1 MPTSRPNPVTPTG
14 AAYLFKNVPLDKN
27 YVHTMFFA
35 SHSDINSELKD
46 LLTSQSYSY
55 VYLASQTYTRITNNV
70 MRVSRAATELQG
82 CNYMAFYNGVS
93 GSFPGQPNKYF
104 YAFIDNVEYVNNTTT
119 DVYFTID
126 VMQTYQGDY
135 YLGDNFVERE
145 QIAASEDKIGANMV
159 PEGLELGELIV
170 SKHMRYLYTM
180 NAPYTVILYAPNTNG
195 SGDNCIEYTP
205 NAQGSILA
213 LTARSY
219 IPNSQQIPGLRN
231 RFGSS
236 IAALAIPFEARA
248 TGVPEENSNTV
259 IVSAAINMLISLSAS
274 IVAIFNIDAEMYEDN
289 FVAGSPLTHR
299 YDFDQTS
306 RFVDPNS
313 STNDYTSVRNMKLL
327 QYPYTRVVVSNG
339 NGANS
344 EFKWELFSES
354 VGNLK
359 RAHFN
364 IINAML
370 PQPKALAYPVNYR
383 GLDVDMDS
391 PVTIEDFPQPSWT
404 EDSFSKWWAQNK
416 LTWGLSL
423 ASSVVQAGVNIAT
436 AGAGSAARAGQLA
449 SAGSENLANFA
460 GAMEHHMPA
469 LAGNY
474 RRAAESNFASES
486 MARNLSAGSKARA
499 GASGIGGIAS
509 CMAQYYSAKAVPDSA
524 HVQNNAGVIN
534 ALAGRFGFSFQQVTI
549 TAEMARN
556 IDKYFDMF
564 GYATNRVK
572 IPNISDASKRRPHWN
587 YVKLQNANI
596 TPSRSAADGI
606 PGDAKD
612 AIEAIYNN
620 GITFWNN
627 ISEIGNYSFIN
638 K

>member
-55 VYLASQTYTRITNNV
+55 VYLAAQTYTRITNNV

-82 CNYMAFYNGVS
+82 CNYLAFYNGAS
-93 GSFPGQPNKYF
+93 GGFPGQPNKYF

-119 DVYFTID
+119 DVYYTID

-170 SKHMRYLYTM
+170 SKHMRRLYSM
-180 NAPYTVILYAPNTNG
+180 NAPYTIIMYSAN
-195 SGDNCIEYTP
+195 
-205 NAQGSILA
+205 QGGEDPYVAYVPGGMPLER
-213 LTARSY
+213 RSSV
-219 IPNSQQIPGLRN
+219 PEGQLQPSTRN
-231 RFGSS
+231 RFGNLCC
-236 IAALAIPFEARA
+236 LAIPYEARL
-248 TGVPEENSNTV
+248 TTSSVETDNSVVVMSAIRILTDASAN
-259 IVSAAINMLISLSAS
+259 IVT
-274 IVAIFNIDAEMYEDN
+274 IFSIDAEMYEDN
-289 FVAGSPLTHR
+289 FVAGSSLTHR
-299 YDFDQTS
+299 YDFDQTA

-313 STNDYTSVRNMKLL
+313 STNDYTNVRNMKLM

-344 EFKWELFSES
+344 EFKWELFNES
-354 VGNLK
+354 AGNLK

-391 PVTIEDFPQPSWT
+391 PVAIEDFPQPSWT

-449 SAGSENLANFA
+449 SAGEENLANFA
-460 GAMEHHMPA
+460 GAMEQHMPA

-474 RRAAESNFASES
+474 RRAAESNFASEAMS
-486 MARNLSAGSKARA
+486 RNLSAGSKARA

-534 ALAGRFGFSFQQVTI
+534 ALAGRFGFSFQQVTV

-564 GYATNRVK
+564 GYATNKVK
-572 IPNISDASKRRPHWN
+572 TPNISDASKRRPHWN

-606 PGDAKD
+606 PGDAKA

>member
-82 CNYMAFYNGVS
+82 CNYMAFYNGAS
-93 GSFPGQPNKYF
+93 GGFPGMPNKYF

-170 SKHMRYLYTM
+170 SKHMRRLYSM
-180 NAPYTVILYAPNTNG
+180 NAPYTIILYSANQGGTNP
-195 SGDNCIEYTP
+195 YV
-205 NAQGSILA
+205 A
-213 LTARSY
+213 Y
-219 IPNSQQIPGLRN
+219 VPGGVPVPVERRPSVPDGQLQPSTRN
-231 RFGSS
+231 KFGNLCC
-236 IAALAIPFEARA
+236 LAIPYEARA
-248 TGVPEENSNTV
+248 TTFPAETDNSVVVMGAIRTLTDA
-259 IVSAAINMLISLSAS
+259 SAN

-289 FVAGSPLTHR
+289 FVAGSSLTHR
-299 YDFDQTS
+299 YDFDQIS

-344 EFKWELFSES
+344 EFKWELFNENT
-354 VGNLK
+354 GDLK

-391 PVTIEDFPQPSWT
+391 PIAIEDFPQPSWT

-460 GAMEHHMPA
+460 GAMEQHMPA

-474 RRAAESNFASES
+474 RRAAESNFASEA
-486 MARNLSAGSKARA
+486 MARDLSAGSKARA

-534 ALAGRFGFSFQQVTI
+534 ALAGRFGFSFQQVTV

-572 IPNISDASKRRPHWN
+572 TPNISDASKRRPHWN

-596 TPSRSAADGI
+596 TPSRSAGDGI
-606 PGDAKD
+606 PGDAKA

>member
-82 CNYMAFYNGVS
+82 CNYLAFYNGAS
-93 GSFPGQPNKYF
+93 GGFPGQPNKYF

-170 SKHMRYLYTM
+170 SKHMRRLYSM
-180 NAPYTVILYAPNTNG
+180 NAPYTIIMYSANQGGTNP
-195 SGDNCIEYTP
+195 YV
-205 NAQGSILA
+205 A
-213 LTARSY
+213 Y
-219 IPNSQQIPGLRN
+219 VPGGVPVERRPSVPEGQLQPSTRN
-231 RFGSS
+231 RFGNLCC
-236 IAALAIPFEARA
+236 LAIPYEARA
-248 TGVPEENSNTV
+248 TTFPAETDNSVVVMGAIRTLTDA
-259 IVSAAINMLISLSAS
+259 SAN

-289 FVAGSPLTHR
+289 FVAGSSLTRR

-306 RFVDPNS
+306 RFIDPNN

-344 EFKWELFSES
+344 EFKWELFSEN
-354 VGNLK
+354 VNGLK

-391 PVTIEDFPQPSWT
+391 PVAIEDFPQPSWT

-423 ASSVVQAGVNIAT
+423 ASSVVQAGVNVAT

-449 SAGSENLANFA
+449 EAGSENLANFA
-460 GAMEHHMPA
+460 GAMEQHMPA
-469 LAGNY
+469 IAGNY
-474 RRAAESNFASES
+474 RRAAESNFASEA

-534 ALAGRFGFSFQQVTI
+534 ALAGRFGFSFQQVTV

-572 IPNISDASKRRPHWN
+572 TPNISDASKRRPHWN

-596 TPSRSAADGI
+596 TPSRSAADGL
-606 PGDAKD
+606 PGDAKA

>member
-27 YVHTMFFA
+27 YTHTLFFA

-55 VYLASQTYTRITNNV
+55 VYLASQTYTRITTNV

-82 CNYMAFYNGVS
+82 CNYLAFYNGAS
-93 GSFPGQPNKYF
+93 GGFPGQPNKYF
-104 YAFIDNVEYVNNTTT
+104 YAFIDNVEYVNNTTA

-170 SKHMRYLYTM
+170 SKHMRRLYSM
-180 NAPYTVILYAPNTNG
+180 NAPYTIIMYSANEGGTNPYVAYVTG
-195 SGDNCIEYTP
+195 ASTPLERRPSVPSGQLQPST
-205 NAQGSILA
+205 
-213 LTARSY
+213 
-219 IPNSQQIPGLRN
+219 RN
-231 RFGSS
+231 KFGNLCC
-236 IAALAIPFEARA
+236 LAIPYEARFA
-248 TGVPEENSNTV
+248 HVPAETDNSV
-259 IVSAAINMLISLSAS
+259 VVMAAIKTLTDASAN
-274 IVAIFNIDAEMYEDN
+274 IVAMFNIDAEMYEDN
-289 FVAGSPLTHR
+289 FISGSSLTHR
-299 YDFDQTS
+299 YDFDQEE
-306 RFVDPNS
+306 RFIDPNS

-327 QYPYTRVVVSNG
+327 QYPYTRVIVSNG

-344 EFKWELFSES
+344 EFKWELFSENA
-354 VGNLK
+354 GDLK

-391 PVTIEDFPQPSWT
+391 PVAIEDFPQPSWT

-423 ASSVVQAGVNIAT
+423 ASSVVQAGVNVAT

-449 SAGSENLANFA
+449 SAGSENLANFT
-460 GAMEHHMPA
+460 GAMEQHMPT

-474 RRAAESNFASES
+474 RRAAESNFASEAT
-486 MARNLSAGSKARA
+486 ARSLSAGSKARA

-534 ALAGRFGFSFQQVTI
+534 ALAGRFGFSFQQVSV

-572 IPNISDASKRRPHWN
+572 IPNMSDASKRRPHWN

-596 TPSRSAADGI
+596 TPNRSAADGL
-606 PGDAKD
+606 PGDAKA

-627 ISEIGNYSFIN
+627 ISEIGDYSFIN

>member
-27 YVHTMFFA
+27 YMHTMFFA

-82 CNYMAFYNGVS
+82 RNYLAFYNGAS
-93 GSFPGQPNKYF
+93 GGFPGQPNKYF

-170 SKHMRYLYTM
+170 SKHMRRLYSM
-180 NAPYTVILYAPNTNG
+180 NAPYTIIMYSANQGGTNP
-195 SGDNCIEYTP
+195 YV
-205 NAQGSILA
+205 A
-213 LTARSY
+213 Y
-219 IPNSQQIPGLRN
+219 VPGGVPVERRPSVPDGQLQPSTRN
-231 RFGSS
+231 KFGNLCC
-236 IAALAIPFEARA
+236 LAIPYEARL
-248 TGVPEENSNTV
+248 TGTPAETDNSVVVMGAIRTLTDA
-259 IVSAAINMLISLSAS
+259 SAN

-289 FVAGSPLTHR
+289 FVAGSSLTHR
-299 YDFDQTS
+299 YDFDQAE

-344 EFKWELFSES
+344 EFKWELFNENA
-354 VGNLK
+354 GNLK

-423 ASSVVQAGVNIAT
+423 ASSVIKMGTNIAT
-436 AGAGSAARAGQLA
+436 AGASGAARSAEFAALGSANVANVA
-449 SAGSENLANFA
+449 SANLR
-460 GAMEHHMPA
+460 GDG
-469 LAGNY
+469 L
-474 RRAAESNFASES
+474 AAEQYRTNASWAFAREQG
-486 MARNLSAGSKARA
+486 AGSVGNANMA
-499 GASGIGGIAS
+499 ASTASGIGGIAS

-534 ALAGRFGFSFQQVTI
+534 ALAGRFGFSFQQVTV

-572 IPNISDASKRRPHWN
+572 TPNISDASKRRPHWN

-606 PGDAKD
+606 PGDAKA

-627 ISEIGNYSFIN
+627 ISEIGDYSFIN